1 MVDRKKS
8 KRVRRRIIQR
18 LIPVVVA
25 LVLIAAVMIFSLA
38 TGLLKKYSYTSERAD
53 LYEYFGLTS
62 EDEAAVL
69 LDNEYVQEKAIVQN
83 GIYYIDYQTVKD
95 KFNDNFYFDSN
106 EKLLLYSTPSE
117 TIRAES
123 DSGVFIERNDTAY
136 LSLDYIKKYTNL
148 EYSVFGEPN
157 HIEVKYQWGTV
168 NKADMKKDTQI
179 RILGGVKSPV
189 LTEAKAGDTVE
200 IILQMDE
207 WSEVKT
213 SDGYIGYVE
222 NKYLDN
228 YREEQETPVT
238 EVAEMEFPFKAR
250 ENKICLGWH
259 QISGQAGNESFNSA
273 VSNASGI
280 NVISPTWFSLSDNEG
295 HISSIASADYV
306 QKAHGMG
313 LEVWGLVDN
322 FNTEISTHDILSF
335 TSKRAVL
342 IQELTTKAEEF
353 GLDGINVDFENLS
366 AQTGEHFAQ
375 FIRELSIALRAKG
388 IVLSVD
394 NYVPKEYT
402 EHYNRKVQGQFADYV
417 IIMGY
422 DEHYAGSAESGSV
435 ASIDFVREGIEET
448 LKDVPAEKVING
460 VPFYTRIWKETAKT
474 QEELEADSSSTM
486 KVTSE
491 AVGMQAAEELLLANG
506 VAAQWDEASA
516 QNYAEFE
523 KEGALVRVW
532 LEDEQSLDVKL
543 QLMKNY
549 DLAGVA
555 CWKLG
560 LEKPSVWEVIQK
572 YLQSE

>member
-1 MVDRKKS
+1 MR
-8 KRVRRRIIQR
+8 
-18 LIPVVVA
+18 
-25 LVLIAAVMIFSLA
+25 
-38 TGLLKKYSYTSERAD
+38 
-53 LYEYFGLTS
+53 
-62 EDEAAVL
+62 
-69 LDNEYVQEKAIVQN
+69 
-83 GIYYIDYQTVKD
+83 
-95 KFNDNFYFDSN
+95 
-106 EKLLLYSTPSE
+106 
-117 TIRAES
+117 
-123 DSGVFIERNDTAY
+123 
-136 LSLDYIKKYTNL
+136 
-148 EYSVFGEPN
+148 
-157 HIEVKYQWGTV
+157 
-168 NKADMKKDTQI
+168 
-179 RILGGVKSPV
+179 
-189 LTEAKAGDTVE
+189 
-200 IILQMDE
+200 
-207 WSEVKT
+207 
-213 SDGYIGYVE
+213 
-222 NKYLDN
+222 
-228 YREEQETPVT
+228 
-238 EVAEMEFPFKAR
+238 
-250 ENKICLGWH
+250 
-259 QISGQAGNESFNSA
+259 
-273 VSNASGI
+273 
-280 NVISPTWFSLSDNEG
+280 
-295 HISSIASADYV
+295 
-306 QKAHGMG
+306 
-313 LEVWGLVDN
+313 LEVWGLGDN
-322 FNTEISTHDILSF
+322 FNTEISTHDILTF

-560 LEKPSVWEVIQK
+560 LEKPAVWEVIQK